1 MEDKKETSQDL
12 KVLQGRRILLA
23 EDNDLNAE
31 IAMEILKKYGLQVER
46 AEDGAICVEML
57 KQHEDEYYDLI
68 LMDVQ
73 MPNMDGYTACRTIR
87 ELKDTAKS
95 SIPVIAMTANAF
107 AEDRENA
114 LAAGMNEHIA
124 KPLDVEKILEILI
137 KFLEKQ

>member
-1 MEDKKETSQDL
+1 
-12 KVLQGRRILLA
+12 
-23 EDNDLNAE
+23 
-31 IAMEILKKYGLQVER
+31 
-46 AEDGAICVEML
+46 
-57 KQHEDEYYDLI
+57 
-68 LMDVQ
+68 